1 MRSKILAVVTLALA
15 TAVAAPAFAAPAQGE
30 VAAKAHRADGE
41 KEKASFPM
49 PATEFKTKIDSR
61 IAKSREHME
70 KRAAKLDAEKAKELR
85 AKFDAGVATVNQEV
99 AKATADGTVT
109 KDEAKSV
116 HHAMRSIK
124 GGHKHGAKG
133 AKKQ

>member
-1 MRSKILAVVTLALA
+1 MRAKILTVVALCLGTLVAV
-15 TAVAAPAFAAPAQGE
+15 PAFAAPTQDAP
-30 VAAKAHRADGE
+30 AKAHRAE

-49 PATEFKTKIDSR
+49 PAASFK
-61 IAKSREHME
+61 AKTDEHLAKAREHME

-85 AKFDAGVATVNQEV
+85 SKFNAGVATVNQEV

-109 KDEAKSV
+109 QDEAKAV
-116 HHAMRSIK
+116 HQAMRSVK
-124 GGHKHGAKG
+124 GGHKH